1 LFPRPL
7 IKNQFSD
14 DKKINMNKDQI
25 IPSVVIVFVL
35 MSNTRFKELLTS
47 STDFKKL
54 LIIVGT

>member
-1 LFPRPL
+1 MFPRPL